1 MTTVR
6 GGLMEN
12 SKTLTIPL
20 KKYKGD
26 SLVISARIPIDLI
39 KRIDQV
45 AEETGRTRNEIV
57 TMCLDFALDN
67 TVVSNPETKK

>member
-1 MTTVR
+1 
-6 GGLMEN
+6 MES

-26 SLVISARIPIDLI
+26 SLVISVRVPIDLI
-39 KRIDQV
+39 KRIDQL
-45 AEETGRTRNEIV
+45 AEETGRTRNEII

-67 TVVSNPETKK
+67 TVISNSEEKK